1 MIKVFKRLIALVIAF
16 AIPMQCCVA
25 YAAGS
30 TLTFPG
36 WTVEFYN
43 CSGDAYIDNE
53 VYHSGGGAL
62 KLINYTP
69 RTSNRYI
76 NMRTTLDLVEGRKY
90 YVGAWIKA
98 QDTTFA
104 HFHINWDKFR
114 AVTDYGNTYD
124 WRNYEFVYT
133 ATKSGSNTFYFI
145 QEGTSTALWL
155 DDMRFIDSVTGENLL
170 KNATFDSGSSAPSG
184 NDSQLDDSLAETYNA
199 IKSSDTFSEEDMQKV
214 RGAFKYMTVYP
225 AEGIMIDGKG
235 DDWSEYPSLSMPTI
249 PSEQYFSL
257 INDGKAFDNT
267 ALAKF
272 AYDQENFYLYI
283 EVTDDIFQYLPG
295 NDKYWQ
301 GDSLQLT
308 ISTLDEDYGSEMGFA
323 YNPTTGQG
331 EIYGMAF
338 SDEENE
344 RIKFSA
350 SNSGKLTIY
359 EAAIPWDLKFDG
371 VPEELLFDFLVNDN
385 DGEGRRC
392 ALELTP
398 GICEGKVNDQFQKL
412 EILGGKKDWYAWV
425 EGEKNGY
432 AGEEQTF
439 ECYLVNSGEAGT
451 FTIKDKETGEVKE
464 FNVPAKSG
472 IRHEIKRT
480 YNEEGK
486 FSLDVEYSNGT
497 DTFDSGASVEI
508 SYVPATES
516 YALNVIKVMREQ
528 IAEIA
533 VLLKQCEDK
542 GIDTAY
548 ETADYT
554 ILNIF
559 PESLETDM
567 SKNDL
572 SRVYYTERTTTDIY
586 NKTKAAL
593 EAYLRGDDTPKKVP
607 KYISSEMIINGED
620 ISADMEYKG
629 IVERRPMF
637 FIGYG
642 HFERA
647 REDMDIFPDMGYNFI
662 QNEVGPYNVLYNT
675 GSGTGGKEY
684 AFDKNAATTK
694 NTIKL
699 LEYGDKY
706 GVGVSVLLSPHY
718 FPTEAITKY
727 GIGGNKGFLKFN
739 INAPEAKTIV
749 ETYLRGIIP
758 VIKDYKSLNNIILTN
773 EPQFRSDM
781 FPDFYADDWHAFLKE
796 RYGNIETINMAYGSS
811 FSDFAEIDMQ
821 ADSTQPAKM
830 YDYKRFND
838 IVTAGWHA
846 WMGDIIHEMAPDIP
860 LNSKIMEYTYPSSQ
874 YILEYGVGY
883 EHYYNKFAI
892 NGSDAS
898 RYYLND
904 TRGDFVKSMW
914 YDYMTSIRTAPAYNS
929 EDHVIPDYDQTWT
942 KGVTEEVREFLAQD
956 IYQGAIHG
964 RTMTA
969 IWVWD
974 RIYSKNDARYGS
986 ILERPDAISAVSE
999 VALDLNRLAYELTA
1013 LIREP
1018 RDVGILHTD
1027 MNMVTDT
1034 SAMSAA
1040 YEAYNAC
1047 VLNGKRPL
1055 FVVDWQAEKMHDCS
1069 LIIVPKTKYMS
1080 ENMLNELKKY
1090 IENGGKVLIFG
1101 KDLMYKNEKNL
1112 DNDKA
1117 VVDYIYA
1124 NAQSYEYSAG
1134 NAPFVSNISKE
1145 EMHRIVREAL
1155 KEVGAYYVEVVNAET
1170 NEPVYG
1176 VEANLGVFDEDI
1188 ILNLNSCEED
1198 LKVKVLLGGKVVD
1211 KFYDLREEE
1220 EVTGDTLELI
1230 HYQPRTFRIEWDNTF
1245 LDTLGHWAEGNIK
1258 SLTRMGIVSG
1268 MSESRFAPQSKLT
1281 RAQFLALLTRAC
1293 RYEDAEYKGNV
1304 PDVSKGE
1311 WYAENVAAAI
1321 ENGIINPGE
1330 GFRPNDTITRAE
1342 MCELLIKC
1350 YEKKNGQ
1357 LTDYTAITFTDMDNV
1372 SDDISKAAG
1381 LQLMNGYED
1390 GSFAPYASATRA
1402 EATTVISRFLG
1413 L

>member
-1 MIKVFKRLIALVIAF
+1 MIKVFKRLIALAIAI
-16 AIPMQCCVA
+16 AIPLQCCVA
-25 YAAGS
+25 YAAGG

-53 VYHSGGGAL
+53 VYHTGGGAL

-76 NMRTTLDLVEGRKY
+76 NMRTTVDLVEGRKY

-104 HFHINWDKFR
+104 HFHIDWDKFR
-114 AVTDYGNTYD
+114 AVTDYGQTYD

-133 ATKSGSNTFYFI
+133 AKKSGSHTFYFI

-170 KNATFDSGSSAPSG
+170 KNTTFDSGTSVSDSE
-184 NDSQLDDSLAETYNA
+184 SQLDNSLSDTYNA

-225 AEGIMIDGKG
+225 AEGISIDGKG
-235 DDWSEYPSLSMPTI
+235 DDWEDYPSLSMPTI

-272 AYDQENFYLYI
+272 AYDEKNFYLYI
-283 EVTDDIFQYLPG
+283 EVMDDIFQYLPG

-308 ISTLDEDYGSEMGFA
+308 ISTLDEEYGSEMGFA
-323 YNPTTGQG
+323 YNPSTGEG
-331 EIYGMAF
+331 EIYGLAF
-338 SDEENE
+338 SEEENK
-344 RIKFSA
+344 RIQLSA
-350 SNSGKLTIY
+350 SNSGKITIY

-371 VPEELLFDFLVNDN
+371 VPDELLFDFLVNDN

-412 EILGGKKDWYAWV
+412 EILGGKKDWYAWI
-425 EGEKNGY
+425 EGERNGTV
-432 AGEEQTF
+432 GEEQIF
-439 ECYLVNSGEAGT
+439 ECYLVNSGEDGT
-451 FTIKDKETGEVKE
+451 FTIKDKVTNEVKE
-464 FNVPAKSG
+464 FSVPAKSG
-472 IRHEIKRT
+472 IRYEIKKT
-480 YNEEGK
+480 FKDEGS
-486 FSLDVEYSNGT
+486 FPVAVEFSNGEQ
-497 DTFDSGASVEI
+497 TFDSSTNVTV
-508 SYVPATES
+508 SLPPATES

-528 IAEIA
+528 IAELA
-533 VLLKQCEDK
+533 GLLKQCEEK

-554 ILNIF
+554 ILTIF

-586 NKTKAAL
+586 NKTKASL
-593 EAYLRGDDTPKKVP
+593 EAYLAGEDTPKKVS
-607 KYISSEMIINGED
+607 KYVNSEMIINGED
-620 ISADMEYKG
+620 ISANMEYNG

-642 HFERA
+642 HFDRA
-647 REDMDIFPDMGYNFI
+647 REDMDIFPAMGNNMV
-662 QNEVGPYNVLYNT
+662 QLEVGPYNVLYNT

-684 AFDKNAATTK
+684 AFNKDSTTMK

-699 LEYGDKY
+699 MEYGEKY
-706 GVGVSVLLSPHY
+706 NVAVSLLMSPHY
-718 FPTEAITKY
+718 FPQDAITKY
-727 GIGGNKGFLKFN
+727 GIGGNKGFLKYN
-739 INAPEAKTIV
+739 VNAPEAKTIV
-749 ETYLRGIIP
+749 ETYLRGLIP
-758 VIKDYKSLNNIILTN
+758 LIKDYTSLNNIILTN
-773 EPQFRSDM
+773 EPQFRTNT

-796 RYGNIETINMAYGSS
+796 RYGDIASINIAYGTSYT
-811 FSDFAEIDMQ
+811 DFAEIDMQ
-821 ADSTQPAKM
+821 ADSTQPAKL

-838 IVTAGWHA
+838 IVTADWHM
-846 WMGDIIHEMAPDIP
+846 WMADIIHEIAPDIP
-860 LNSKIMEYTYPSSQ
+860 LNSKIMEYAYPSSQ
-874 YILEYGVGY
+874 YITEYGVGY
-883 EHYYNKFAI
+883 EHYYEKFAI

-914 YDYMTSIRTAPAYNS
+914 YDYMTSIKSAPAYNS
-929 EDHVIPDYDQTWT
+929 EDHIIPDYDQTWT
-942 KGVTEEVREFLAQD
+942 KGITEEVKEFIAQD

-964 RTMTA
+964 RTMTTL
-969 IWVWD
+969 WVWD

-999 VALDLNRLAYELTA
+999 TALDLNRLAYEITA
-1013 LIREP
+1013 LIREK
-1018 RDVGILHTD
+1018 RDVGIVYPD
-1027 MNMVTDT
+1027 VNMVLDT
-1034 SAMSAA
+1034 PAMSAA

-1055 FVVDWQAEKMHDCS
+1055 FVVDWQAEKMHDCD
-1069 LIIVPKTKYMS
+1069 LVIIPKATYMP
-1080 ENMLNELKKY
+1080 ENMLNEIKKY

-1101 KDLMYKNEKNL
+1101 NGLMSKNEKNF

-1124 NAQSYEYSAG
+1124 NSECYDYSVG
-1134 NAPFVSNISKE
+1134 NAPFTSNIPEE
-1145 EMHRIVREAL
+1145 EMHKIVRDAL
-1155 KEVGAYYVEVVNAET
+1155 KETGAYYVEVLDAET
-1170 NEPVYG
+1170 NEPIYG
-1176 VEANLGVFDEDI
+1176 VEANLGVFDGDI
-1188 ILNLNSCEED
+1188 ILNLNSSEED
-1198 LKVKVLLGGKVVD
+1198 VKVKVLLGGKEVE

-1220 EVTGDTLELI
+1220 EVDGSTLELI

-1245 LDTLGHWAEGNIK
+1245 LDTLGHWAEDNIK
-1258 SLTRMGIVSG
+1258 LLTKMGIVSG
-1268 MSESRFAPQSKLT
+1268 MSESRFAPKSQIT

-1293 RYEDAEYKGNV
+1293 RYEDTAYQGNV
-1304 PDVSKGE
+1304 PDVAKGE
-1311 WYAENVAAAI
+1311 WYSGNVAAAVA
-1321 ENGIINPGE
+1321 NGIINSGE
-1330 GFRPNDTITRAE
+1330 AFRPNDAITREE

-1350 YEKKNGQ
+1350 CENKNGTVQ
-1357 LTDYTAITFTDMDNV
+1357 NYATASFTDISNA
-1372 SDDISKAAG
+1372 SDFISKAVQ
-1381 LQLMNGYED
+1381 LQLMYGYED
-1390 GSFAPYASATRA
+1390 GSFRPFASATRA
-1402 EATTVISRFLG
+1402 EATAVVARFVG